1 MRVRH
6 IVLLL
11 AAAALLYLF
20 ALPGARSYEAYIVEP
35 PAPPPEALAT
45 DARLD
50 ELRRFTTIAD
60 GPEDVAVDAGGDLY
74 TGTADGTL
82 WTLPADA
89 QMGDW
94 RPVTLTYGRPL
105 GLAFGPADRW
115 LYVADAERGL
125 MRTDKRGHL
134 ERIVDEYDGRD
145 LGLVDDLDV
154 SPEGVVYFTSAT
166 TAYGLDDY
174 EGALLAHDRTG
185 RLYAYDTRTRRLSVV
200 LDGLAF
206 PNGVAVAPDGSA
218 VYVALTADY
227 AVLRVPLGGDGAPRA
242 ERFAERLP
250 GFPDGLSF
258 DTRGRLW
265 VSLVAPRSSALDAL
279 AGRPVLRRALYRV
292 PEGFKPRPDP
302 ESSLV
307 ALDGEGRVV
316 DRLGFSGEMS
326 ERDKPYRSITNAVWR
341 GDTLYVGSLTERAVG
356 YWVRP

>member
-6 IVLLL
+6 ILLL
-11 AAAALLYLF
+11 AAAAALLYLF
-20 ALPGARSYEAYIVEP
+20 ALPSARPFASFTAEP
-35 PAPPPEALAT
+35 PAALPAALAA
-45 DARLD
+45 DGRLD
-50 ELRRFTTIAD
+50 ELRRFTTIAE
-60 GPEDVAVDAGGDLY
+60 GPEDVAVDAGGHLY

-82 WTLPADA
+82 WTLPPDR

-94 RPVTLTYGRPL
+94 RPITLTYGRPL

-115 LYVADAERGL
+115 LYVADAEQGL
-125 MRTDKRGHL
+125 MRTDKEGHL
-134 ERIVDEYDGRD
+134 EQIVGEYEGRD

-154 SPEGVVYFTSAT
+154 SPDGVVYFTSAT

-174 EGALLAHDRTG
+174 EGAILAHDRTG
-185 RLYAYDTRTRRLSVV
+185 RLYAYDTRDKSLSVV

-227 AVLRVPLGGDGAPRA
+227 AVLRVPLNRDGAPRA

-258 DTRGRLW
+258 DDAGRLW
-265 VSLVAPRSSALDAL
+265 VSLVAPRSSVLDAL
-279 AGRPVLRRALYRV
+279 TDRPVLRQAIHRV
-292 PEGFKPRPDP
+292 PEGFKPRPD
-302 ESSLV
+302 ERSSLL
-307 ALDGEGRVV
+307 ALDDDGVVV
-316 DRLGFSGEMS
+316 DRLGFSGEMR

-356 YWVRP
+356 YYVRP